1 MEKAILD
8 LEDVTSM
15 LNVSHMTIYR
25 LEKRGEFPARRKITG
40 KKVGWL
46 ASEVKEWMA
55 ALPKVQSAA

>member
-1 MEKAILD
+1 MEKEILD
-8 LEDVTSM
+8 LGDVTTM

-46 ASEVKEWMA
+46 LSEVREWMS
-55 ALPKVQSAA
+55 ALPKIEA

>member
-1 MEKAILD
+1 MD
-8 LEDVTSM
+8 LEDVTTM

-46 ASEVKEWMA
+46 ASEVREWLA
-55 ALPKVQSAA
+55 ALPKVEA